1 MNVSVQPCVLSKH
14 YSMLYS
20 KLRMFFFFL
29 YCSDTHMTLE
39 ELQHVRNCT
48 GAAADVTSVW
58 KTLPCTSKSVEKI

>member
-58 KTLPCTSKSVEKI
+58 KTLPCTSKRVEKI

>member
-1 MNVSVQPCVLSKH
+1 
-14 YSMLYS
+14 MLYS
-20 KLRMFFFFL
+20 KLRMFFFFFL

-48 GAAADVTSVW
+48 GAAEDVTSVW